1 MENKTAWEKYK
12 AKDLKELERVNE
24 GYKKFLD
31 DGKTEREC
39 VKQTIAMAKAAGYV
53 ELDEALKKGAP
64 KEGDR
69 FYTVCMG
76 KTLAL
81 FRMGS

>member
-53 ELDEALKKGAP
+53 DLDEALKKGADNWDICMNP
-64 KEGDR
+64 LEGTR
-69 FYTVCMG
+69 EFCE
-76 KTLAL
+76 
-81 FRMGS
+81 